1 MVRAVGTL
9 NKVWGA
15 NIDLS
20 GCTNPRL
27 EALSRE

>member
-1 MVRAVGTL
+1 LRRCRYAEQGL
-9 NKVWGA
+9 GA
-15 NIDLS
+15 NVDLS